1 MAAASASNALENQAQ
16 NAARAAAAASFAF
29 QQQVFSE
36 ANDAGQARAGALFS
50 ASEASSLG
58 TRPASARDPA
68 GTPADAQP
76 HKRQRKGVTDD
87 QIKALQEFKDLE
99 TRANFGIKPSTLTSI
114 VGSRETSL
122 SNIRTIAQAF
132 LENIEDINSLI
143 DRDKVLELRNLS
155 SMLHGAGKGAAQA
168 LKGVVAGLSQR
179 RAAVAD
185 IVGEGKPIS
194 FKDISTFL
202 ASGGKKAP
210 GAMAQL
216 LDVLKTHEA
225 QIPELFGPG
234 KPFKKLRELTASWS
248 GRDPTDAA
256 PERINIVLSS
266 PHLLNLMQQ
275 GKTTLTPE
283 DHTTISREL
292 APLEDP
298 ANPPVMMEVDKYIT
312 DFLENITEGTG
323 FDLEDP
329 FADLFGVSMNHGLS
343 GEDTGPAEGTRP
355 ASVSQSGQDDD
366 LAAAIQASRASL
378 PEEYRAAQ
386 PTEAQTSQLPEGYV
400 WQDMPRDGNCFYHA
414 LARGIGR
421 PDDQATLRQETANY
435 ASHTQAD
442 TFAPVGQTIEQMRA
456 TRNPASAN
464 MDTVN
469 AIARPSNYTGLA
481 AAGPELAA
489 HAQGVR
495 VLVINESGAGTGL
508 NHNVGND
515 QAPDVIL
522 ALSRDHFFLAV
533 PQNQQ
538 AQAQPQGD
546 DAAELADF
554 LAEMLDEDMT
564 QPQAQS
570 QVDNRSLQELLLGG
584 ETDDAIDRM

>member
-1 MAAASASNALENQAQ
+1 MCI
-16 NAARAAAAASFAF
+16 
-29 QQQVFSE
+29 
-36 ANDAGQARAGALFS
+36 
-50 ASEASSLG
+50 
-58 TRPASARDPA
+58 RD
-68 GTPADAQP
+68 
-76 HKRQRKGVTDD
+76 R
-87 QIKALQEFKDLE
+87 
-99 TRANFGIKPSTLTSI
+99 
-114 VGSRETSL
+114 
-122 SNIRTIAQAF
+122 
-132 LENIEDINSLI
+132 
-143 DRDKVLELRNLS
+143 
-155 SMLHGAGKGAAQA
+155 
-168 LKGVVAGLSQR
+168 
-179 RAAVAD
+179 
-185 IVGEGKPIS
+185 
-194 FKDISTFL
+194 
-202 ASGGKKAP
+202 
-210 GAMAQL
+210 
-216 LDVLKTHEA
+216 
-225 QIPELFGPG
+225 
-234 KPFKKLRELTASWS
+234 
-248 GRDPTDAA
+248 
-256 PERINIVLSS
+256 
-266 PHLLNLMQQ
+266 
-275 GKTTLTPE
+275 
-283 DHTTISREL
+283 
-292 APLEDP
+292 
-298 ANPPVMMEVDKYIT
+298 
-312 DFLENITEGTG
+312 
-323 FDLEDP
+323 
-329 FADLFGVSMNHGLS
+329 
-343 GEDTGPAEGTRP
+343 
-355 ASVSQSGQDDD
+355 DDD

-421 PDDQATLRQETANY
+421 PDDHATLRQETANY

-442 TFAPVGQTIEQMRA
+442 TFAPVGLTIEQMRA

-538 AQAQPQGD
+538 AQAQPRGD

-570 QVDNRSLQELLLGG
+570 QAQPQGDDAAELADFLTEMLDEDMTQPQAQSQVDNQSLQELLLGG

>member
-132 LENIEDINSLI
+132 FENIEDINSLI

-554 LAEMLDEDMT
+554 LAEMLDED
-564 QPQAQS
+564 
-570 QVDNRSLQELLLGG
+570 
-584 ETDDAIDRM
+584 

>member
-114 VGSRETSL
+114 VGSRGTSL

-155 SMLHGAGKGAAQA
+155 SMLNGAGKGAAQA

-283 DHTTISREL
+283 DHTTISKEL

-421 PDDQATLRQETANY
+421 PDDHATLRQETANY

>member
-1 MAAASASNALENQAQ
+1 
-16 NAARAAAAASFAF
+16 
-29 QQQVFSE
+29 
-36 ANDAGQARAGALFS
+36 
-50 ASEASSLG
+50 
-58 TRPASARDPA
+58 
-68 GTPADAQP
+68 
-76 HKRQRKGVTDD
+76 
-87 QIKALQEFKDLE
+87 
-99 TRANFGIKPSTLTSI
+99 
-114 VGSRETSL
+114 
-122 SNIRTIAQAF
+122 
-132 LENIEDINSLI
+132 
-143 DRDKVLELRNLS
+143 
-155 SMLHGAGKGAAQA
+155 MLHGAGKGAAQA
-168 LKGVVAGLSQR
+168 LKGLVAGLSQR

-421 PDDQATLRQETANY
+421 PDDHATLRQETANY

-584 ETDDAIDRM
+584 ETDDAAELADFLAEMLDEDMTQPQAQSQVDNRSLQELLLGGETDDAIDRM

>member
-114 VGSRETSL
+114 VGSRGTSL

-132 LENIEDINSLI
+132 LEKIEDINSLI

-155 SMLHGAGKGAAQA
+155 SMLYGAGKGAAQA

-283 DHTTISREL
+283 DHTTISKEL

>member
-132 LENIEDINSLI
+132 LEKIEDINSLI

-155 SMLHGAGKGAAQA
+155 SMLNGAGKGAAQA

-202 ASGGKKAP
+202 VSGGKKAP

-298 ANPPVMMEVDKYIT
+298 ANPPVMMEVDNYIT